1 MLIWA
6 LLYEEYFNIIHI
18 YYFFFL
24 FKKQIK
30 KDIYIYFLRINLR
43 RIRID
48 KDMFKHTR
56 EIKTDNLIEMINFTR
71 KEIVLYY
78 IY

>member
-1 MLIWA
+1 MRNILIVFTSTF
-6 LLYEEYFNIIHI
+6 L
-18 YYFFFL
+18 FFL
-24 FKKQIK
+24 FF
-30 KDIYIYFLRINLR
+30 FLRINLR

-48 KDMFKHTR
+48 KDMIQHTR